1 MNDDQNK
8 YNLLLSLPI
17 LLALA
22 LVIGILTGLM
32 IFNKEKKINLTQDP
46 NYKKYKEIISLIER
60 EYVDKVNTEELTESA
75 IKEMLSKLDPHS
87 SYIPYENRE
96 MSAISFESNYQGI
109 GIEFNIIKDTLVVIA
124 PLNGGPSEKL
134 GILPGDRIIQIDNE
148 NVTNIGLT
156 NKMVFDRLR
165 GPKDSEVS
173 LEILRPGNKKNIQ
186 FNIIRDEI
194 PSISLIAAYMLD
206 ETNAY
211 IKISRFTESTAQE
224 FNEKLIQLKS
234 EGMQNLI
241 LDLRN
246 NSGGILSSALFIVDE
261 LLEDDKLILYTKSK
275 VNTRDF
281 EYKSRIKGEF
291 EKGKLIVMINEGS
304 ASASEIVAGAL
315 QDHDR
320 AVLIGRRSFGK
331 GLVQSSFDLNDGSEL
346 RMTISRYYIPSGRS
360 IQKPYAKGREEY
372 LKELIERYENG
383 EFFHAEN
390 IEFPDSLTFRTK
402 SGRKVYG
409 GGGIMPDI
417 FVPTD
422 TSLRSTFLLE
432 LNSKGLLYE
441 FAFNYSNSHRKKL
454 EAMDEEEFVKDFKI
468 NEKLLNDLIEFAVN
482 EGITFKKE
490 DLQRS
495 VEMIKV
501 QLKALIARNL
511 WRDNGF
517 YKVYNSIDPNFEAA
531 LEELQ

>member
-1 MNDDQNK
+1 MNEDQNK

-32 IFNKEKKINLTQDP
+32 IFNKEKKINLSQDP
-46 NYKKYKEIISLIER
+46 NYKKYKEIISLIEH
-60 EYVDKVNTEELTESA
+60 EYVDKVNTEELTEST
-75 IKEMLSKLDPHS
+75 IREMLSKLDPHS

-109 GIEFNIIKDTLVVIA
+109 GVEFNIIKDTLVVIA

-134 GILPGDRIIQIDNE
+134 GILPGDRIIKIDNE

-165 GPKDSEVS
+165 GQKGSEVS
-173 LEILRPGNKKNIQ
+173 LEIIRPGNNNTIQ

-194 PSISLIAAYMLD
+194 PSISIIAAYMLD

-211 IKISRFTESTAQE
+211 IKISRFTESTAEE
-224 FNEKLIQLKS
+224 FNEKIGQLKS

-275 VNTRDF
+275 VSTRDF
-281 EYKSRIKGEF
+281 EYTSRIKGGF
-291 EKGKLIVMINEGS
+291 EKGKLIILINEGS

-360 IQKPYAKGREEY
+360 IQKPYANGREEY

-390 IEFPDSLTFRTK
+390 IEFPDSLTFSTA

-422 TSLRSTFLLE
+422 TSLRSNFLLE

-441 FAFNYSNSHRKKL
+441 FAFDYSNTHRKYL
-454 EAMDEEEFVKDFKI
+454 EEMGEEKFVEDFKI

-482 EGITFKKE
+482 EGINFKKGE
-490 DLQRS
+490 LQRS
-495 VEMIKV
+495 EEMIKV

-517 YKVYNSIDPNFEAA
+517 YKVYNCIDPNFEAA
-531 LEELQ
+531 LDELQ